1 MIIVFWNAVNQSGV
15 FIFNYSGFNKFL
27 IDLSIQFT
35 EEEIAQDAMFIPVQK
50 ETNSY
55 LKTLVSK
62 E

>member
-1 MIIVFWNAVNQSGV
+1 
-15 FIFNYSGFNKFL
+15 L